1 MYDRRG
7 VQKNLFGRIDFS
19 GMLLRITLAMIAP
32 PPAGS
37 SATSAANDFIRELK
51 QAATQVRASL
61 SSLMTSSG
69 MSPQDPQVLMR
80 KWGVNKT
87 LSWKISKVVQT
98 DDAFLAL
105 QQVPGRE
112 GIDVLLKKGAAA
124 GANPQNIEATRA
136 AIDRFEKL
144 IEVHCGDRVTFEIM
158 GSDITPVGRQQ
169 RDEQHRRQLFEGAS
183 YLWGVQARMYL
194 NLRFLA
200 PGAVPGTVDIAS
212 VSGLLDFRRLRE
224 NVRWPLFKRQT
235 TTGTNAAPLVA
246 TVEPLDP
253 ASAGGPVPL
262 MLEFCSHPSALL
274 NAINEAGSTS
284 VELAPGPVGNFGVT
298 SYMVGAVERGLPNAR
313 NPQDPNTQTN
323 QLWTMLNTPAEL
335 LIYDLYMH
343 ESFRESMPPVPI
355 LTRASGSSPPLRAE
369 MDQYQLPLSEPLL
382 DLGQALSAP
391 FTPEV
396 ENYADIFQAVFDRT
410 GWSSQAFHGFR
421 MKIAYP
427 PIVSALAMRYTMPLA
442 PDAAR
447 G

>member
-1 MYDRRG
+1 MAISSQ
-7 VQKNLFGRIDFS
+7 V
-19 GMLLRITLAMIAP
+19 P
-32 PPAGS
+32 PSPV
-37 SATSAANDFIRELK
+37 ANEFIHELK

-61 SSLMTSSG
+61 SSLMTTSG

-124 GANPQNIEATRA
+124 GANPKNIEATRA

-144 IEVHCGDRVTFEIM
+144 IETHCGDRVTFEIM

-194 NLRFLA
+194 NIRFLA
-200 PGAVPGTVDIAS
+200 PGSTPGTVDIVS
-212 VSGLLDFRRLRE
+212 VGGLLDFRRLRE

-235 TTGTNAAPLVA
+235 TTGGNAAPIA
-246 TVEPLDP
+246 STVEPLDL
-253 ASAGGPVPL
+253 ASVGQPVPL
-262 MLEFCSHPSALL
+262 MLDFCSNPSALL
-274 NAINEAGSTS
+274 NATSDPGSST

-298 SYMVGAVERGLPNAR
+298 TYMVGAIERGLPNVRDAR
-313 NPQDPNTQTN
+313 DPGSAQVA

-335 LIYDLYMH
+335 LICDIYMH
-343 ESFRESMPPVPI
+343 ESLRDSMPPTPI
-355 LTRASGSSPPLRAE
+355 LTRTSGNAPPSRAE
-369 MDQYQLPLSEPLL
+369 LAQYQLPLSEPLL
-382 DLGQALSAP
+382 DLGPALSAP

-396 ENYADIFQAVFDRT
+396 QKYAEIFQSVFSRT
-410 GWSSQAFHGFR
+410 GWSSNVFHGFR

-427 PIVSALAMRYTMPLA
+427 PVVSALAMQYAVSATA
-442 PDAAR
+442 KTV
-447 G
+447 